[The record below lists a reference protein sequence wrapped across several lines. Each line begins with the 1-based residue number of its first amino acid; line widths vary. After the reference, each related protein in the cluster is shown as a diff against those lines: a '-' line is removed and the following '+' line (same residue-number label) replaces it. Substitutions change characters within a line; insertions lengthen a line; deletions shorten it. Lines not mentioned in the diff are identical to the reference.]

1 MLNKTTSPR
10 LEKWTSAGS
19 FFVLTLLNLKAENV
33 CVFSPRGIPE
43 TAAIPLISS
52 PKGLGRVSTM
62 RGCKTWQNTVSWSY
76 LWQQKERQRQRDKTR
91 LTSVMSTSSI
101 SFPLGTNALAKSLMA
116 WTMLTSFRER
126 DHDIFIRLPS
136 HLHAAHVD
144 QTMNHFSK
152 EDLKKK
158 SGFRIDPDLLAIKT
172 KQLQSI
178 LTSVFLSVITAD
190 HLLLGGNSRSTV
202 YQLTPPLNLSRKKY
216 L

>member
-144 QTMNHFSK
+144 QTMNQFSK

-158 SGFRIDPDLLAIKT
+158 KKWLQNWPQLISHKNKTTSEHSYFCFLVSNHSWPSLAGR
-172 KQLQSI
+172 QLE
-178 LTSVFLSVITAD
+178 VHRVPAD
-190 HLLLGGNSRSTV
+190 SSLE
-202 YQLTPPLNLSRKKY
+202 PE
-216 L
+216 